1 MPPTEARL
9 VGFWPV
15 LLVVV
20 AALAPEVLMA
30 TWSGRRR
37 GVAALVVIALALC
50 LSLGG
55 CHADENDPK
64 GQSEEL
70 ADPVRREHAITRLAA
85 IHSQRLVEAKGDRS
99 AASLKEFNDLTHANL
114 VKVFLDNP
122 QDSQNGLKI
131 LQLMAEMRDPRTID
145 ALLKALEW
153 QAEISEDHAVT
164 AARTLTEIDVPA
176 DKKGTVVEKIAAA
189 LQRVEGNRGADN
201 RMRKSFIEVLGK
213 LKDKRTTP
221 ILTEVALR
229 QSESQNFLFN
239 ILATNQLELTADP
252 EAVPAMVKGLYMF
265 DPANPQMRMNEAA
278 ESTLV
283 AIGRPAL
290 QPLLDTLAGK
300 NEEVNKLVELSIE
313 SFRRKDAQIA
323 ASMNKSNLVAHEA
336 ISALGRIGLCDALD
350 PLLKETEHSNADRRA
365 NAALALVK
373 LSCPDSDTPKIVE
386 ALKKVYEASDKQV
399 RPQLLVAMRHL
410 YTEEVKPLLLT
421 VATTTEEEFPPAQM
435 YGFVSYALLADKAEA
450 QKIKPVL
457 EKEEAIK
464 AQIAP
469 FAVVIKAA
477 EECDKSVDCWV
488 GKLTDKDKYVL
499 QKAASMLALLGNG
512 DEKAITGLV
521 NLLGHD
527 DLEVRNESLSAI
539 DNLAV
544 KGSKLAV
551 DKISALEGKEEGT
564 SIWTNFKREALPT
577 RSRLMLRAGS

>member
-1 MPPTEARL
+1 
-9 VGFWPV
+9 
-15 LLVVV
+15 
-20 AALAPEVLMA
+20 MA
-30 TWSGRRR
+30 TWSSRRR
-37 GVAALVVIALALC
+37 GASVVVITLALALTLA
-50 LSLGG
+50 LSG

-70 ADPVRREHAITRLAA
+70 ADPVRREHAIGRLQA
-85 IHSQRLVEAKGDRS
+85 IFGQRLVEAKGDRN
-99 AASLKEFNDLTHANL
+99 AATVKEFLDATHANL

-153 QAEISEDHAVT
+153 QAEITEDHAVT
-164 AARTLTEIDVPA
+164 AARTLTEIEVPA
-176 DKKGTVVEKIAAA
+176 DKKGTVVEKIASA

-229 QSESQNFLFN
+229 QSDSQNFLFN
-239 ILATNQLELTADP
+239 ILATNQLEATADA
-252 EAVPAMVKGLYMF
+252 EAAGAMVKGLYMF

-283 AIGRPAL
+283 AIGRPSL

-313 SFRRKDAQIA
+313 SFRRKDAQVA
-323 ASMNKSNLVAHEA
+323 AAMNKSNLVAHEA
-336 ISALGRIGLCDALD
+336 ISALGRLGLCEALD
-350 PLLKETEHSNADRRA
+350 PLLKETEHANADRRA

-373 LSCPDSDTPKIVE
+373 LSCPDSDTPKIVA
-386 ALKKVYEASDKQV
+386 ALKKVYDESDKQV

-410 YTEEVKPLLLT
+410 YSEEVKPLLLT
-421 VATTTEEEFPPAQM
+421 VAITTEEEFPPAQM
-435 YGFVSYALLADKAEA
+435 YGFVSYALLADKAES
-450 QKIKPVL
+450 QKLKPVL

-488 GKLTDKDKYVL
+488 GKLATNDKYVL
-499 QKAASMLALLGNG
+499 QKASSMLALLGSG

-527 DLEVRNESLSAI
+527 DLEVRNEALSAI

-544 KGSKLAV
+544 KGSKQAV